1 MELQT
6 EYLGKMQTALENDR
20 RIQAAWLTGSI
31 GRGNADRYSD
41 IDINLLVD
49 ATQLDAF
56 RKDAQQW
63 LNELSPLVLFRWM
76 FNDRMANAL
85 TANGLRIDLWLHT
98 DVPTLDES
106 RVKVLLNRENALQF
120 GATTPAP
127 DSNALKNRLLDQ
139 IREFWRCISLTPSV
153 VGRGE
158 RLVGVF
164 GLGIE
169 VTILTDVII
178 GGYGIARDSGVK
190 RLNPF
195 LPDGLRQRLEE
206 AVAMD
211 GLTDNGLLQA
221 HMALAGIMQDEGR
234 KIAERHGFDYPSD
247 VETAALAYTKQEM
260 SALGMAV

>member
-6 EYLGKMQTALENDR
+6 EYLGKMQTALENDE

-41 IDINLLVD
+41 IDINLWVD
-49 ATQLDAF
+49 ESQLDAF
-56 RKDAQQW
+56 HKETQQW
-63 LNELSPLVLFRWM
+63 LNALSPLVLFRWM
-76 FNDRMANAL
+76 FGDRMANAL
-85 TANGLRIDLWLHT
+85 TANGIRIDLWLHT
-98 DVPTLDES
+98 TAPTLEES
-106 RVKVLLNRENALQF
+106 RVKVLLDRKNALQF
-120 GATTPAP
+120 RTTAPTP
-127 DSNALKNRLLDQ
+127 DSNAIKDRLLDQ
-139 IREFWRCISLTPSV
+139 IREFWRCISLTPAV

-158 RLVGVF
+158 RLVGQF

-178 GGYGIARDSGVK
+178 AGYGIPRDSGVK

-195 LPDGLRQRLEE
+195 LPDELRQRIE
-206 AVAMD
+206 AALAMD

-221 HMALAGIMQDEGR
+221 HLALAHIMQDEGR

-247 VETAALAYTKQEM
+247 IETAALDYIKSEL
-260 SALGMAV
+260 SALGMKV